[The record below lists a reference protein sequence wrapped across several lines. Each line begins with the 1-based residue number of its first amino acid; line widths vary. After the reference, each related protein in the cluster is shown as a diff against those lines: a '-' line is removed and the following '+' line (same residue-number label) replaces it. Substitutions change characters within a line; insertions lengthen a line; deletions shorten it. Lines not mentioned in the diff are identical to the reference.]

1 MALNRAYEEHEV
13 PPEIRRMYA
22 NIRASFDLPFVPTV
36 FKLSAGIPQ
45 YLKVV
50 WKDLESVVCS
60 REFETAARAY
70 QEIAHSAAISGGW
83 TFSDQPAVLSA
94 DKFSNADIRVIGGI
108 VGLFARATA
117 QMSLFCRLM
126 QRGYS
131 GGQKGRVTKL
141 KQVSALA
148 QMVRVHVP
156 NEREAGLR
164 VWLIYSDIKK
174 TTGAKNVL
182 SVYRALSPFP
192 SYLASAWLDGKRLLA
207 EPSFI
212 SAREELNRRARS
224 LLAGLPVKDHRALLK
239 DLEAGKWHEIEE
251 TVTVAHGCAPWVF
264 ANAGARGYYRTA
276 YPPETLRAMAPH
288 VENDLTAAEREAKEA
303 RKTKAR
309 KFQPASPDARHAG
322 PNEGE

>member
-1 MALNRAYEEHEV
+1 MALTRAYEEHEV

-22 NIRASFDLPFVPTV
+22 SIRTGFDLPFVPTV

-45 YLKVV
+45 YLKLV

-60 REFETAARAY
+60 REFETAARAF

-83 TFSDQPAVLSA
+83 TFSDQPGILAA

-117 QMSLFCRLM
+117 QMALFSRLM

-131 GGQKGRVTKL
+131 GGQKGRVTKV
-141 KQVSALA
+141 KQVAAMA

-174 TTGAKNVL
+174 TTGAKSVL
-182 SVYRALSPFP
+182 SLYRALSPYP
-192 SYLASAWLDGKRLLA
+192 SYLASAWMDSKRLLVD
-207 EPSFI
+207 PSFV
-212 SAREELNRRARS
+212 SAREELNRRVRA
-224 LLAGLPVKDHRALLK
+224 LLAGMPVRDHRALLK
-239 DLEAGKWHEIEE
+239 DLDAAQWRELEE
-251 TVTVAHGCAPWVF
+251 TVDGF
-264 ANAGARGYYRTA
+264 ARLLPQFTLLTSVWQRSFPNASRLIGAA
-276 YPPETLRAMAPH
+276 
-288 VENDLTAAEREAKEA
+288 
-303 RKTKAR
+303 
-309 KFQPASPDARHAG
+309 
-322 PNEGE
+322 